1 MLIHLSPTQ
10 LRTTQTKSDID
21 IQVFRLQDPNNELQV
36 ANSSGRYPDV
46 DTFFVFSSLEWC
58 TMLPHRR
65 GLSDSKHDP
74 GFGEHGTPEFPL
86 FSVLFWSF
94 CIHVLGFGADISNPA
109 NPGYASSLI
118 AGLLNSAGC
127 QEDTYVPRGHPENIR
142 SNPKCP
148 ASQIWAANIQWS
160 FVQRNTCVF
169 MLVIV
174 DQRWIVKMLLVDT

>member
-46 DTFFVFSSLEWC
+46 DTCFVFSSLEWC

-86 FSVLFWSF
+86 FSVLF
-94 CIHVLGFGADISNPA
+94 
-109 NPGYASSLI
+109 
-118 AGLLNSAGC
+118 
-127 QEDTYVPRGHPENIR
+127 
-142 SNPKCP
+142 
-148 ASQIWAANIQWS
+148 
-160 FVQRNTCVF
+160 
-169 MLVIV
+169 
-174 DQRWIVKMLLVDT
+174 